1 MKTAT
6 SAEGLLYTFTYD
18 VYGNNTKVEITGSG
32 LTISSE
38 AAYTEDFNRIASV
51 TDALGKITRYSY
63 NENTNVLEWVQYPE
77 DSETSRTNYT
87 YDAMYRASQV
97 TSVLSSDTALT
108 VSYGYT
114 GDYLTSMTTGSTTYS
129 FTYGT
134 FGLRSAVKIGSRT
147 LAEYTYTSDR
157 NFYLAQL
164 KYGNEDTVT
173 YTYDDLGRVTRET
186 FEDGDTVTYAYDNTG
201 ALATVTDSAT
211 GRTTSY
217 YYDFTDRL
225 MKYAENG
232 LDYSHS
238 VGYTYDNINNLTA
251 MVETINGIARTTSY
265 TYDDDNRVTSVST
278 DGVSRSY
285 TYDALGRVSQRVS
298 GTANGNVVT
307 ETFTYTAPSATAT
320 SGQIATMR
328 VQGTNFDITYTY
340 TYDDNGNILS
350 VSDGTHT
357 TTYVYDAANQLVREN
372 NQAGNFT
379 HVWTYDDAG
388 NILSR
393 TEYAYTTGD
402 LGEANDTINYTYGD
416 ESWGDLLTAYDGQT
430 ISHDNIG
437 NPLTDGTW
445 TYTWEHGRELSSMT
459 DGTATWNF
467 QYGVDGLRTSRT
479 DGTKTYS
486 YVYNGGTLSQ
496 MTVGSDTLTFTYD
509 ASGRPL
515 SITLNGTTYYYVT
528 NLQGDVTAILNSSG
542 TAVVNYTYDAWGNPL
557 TVAGD
562 LATTLGTLNPLR
574 YRGYVYDIETGLYY
588 LQSRYYDPEVG
599 RFLNADAFT
608 STGQGLL
615 SNNMFAYCLN
625 NPIAFSD
632 SGGTAAKISLSAQ
645 TSIDDAPWRDASPGG
660 GGYPAANYSHSVS
673 YGSVEDKFYT
683 VILYKKIINSDLYKF
698 ITNTDEK
705 AVLQAEYFAFYNGVL
720 VIKSDNPWGSFSFG
734 FILLNS
740 ASGGNPEE
748 GIKTLRHEYGHYL
761 HLRQIGVENYFSHVV
776 VPSFTGAAMSHLGLL
791 NMNYYDLPWEN
802 IAEQL
807 GEVNRDGYS
816 PWAED
821 AGFAYWLFSFI

>member
-18 VYGNNTKVEITGSG
+18 VYGNNTKVEISGNG

-134 FGLRSAVKIGSRT
+134 FGLRSGVKIGSRT

-157 NFYLAQL
+157 NFYLSEL

-251 MVETINGIARTTSY
+251 MVETINGAVRTTSY

-278 DGVSRSY
+278 DGVSRTY

-298 GTANGNVVT
+298 GTADGNVVT

-350 VSDGTHT
+350 VSDGSHT

-402 LGEANDTINYTYGD
+402 LGEATDTVGYTYGD
-416 ESWGDLLTAYDGQT
+416 ESWGDLLTAYDGQN

-459 DGTATWNF
+459 DGTNTWNF
-467 QYGVDGLRTSRT
+467 QYDVDGLRTSRT

-515 SITLNGTTYYYVT
+515 SVSLGGSTYYYVT
-528 NLQGDVTAILNSSG
+528 NLQGDVTAILNASG

-557 TVAGD
+557 TTSGD
-562 LATTLGTLNPLR
+562 LAITLGTLNPLR
-574 YRGYVYDIETGLYY
+574 YRGYVYDTETELYY
-588 LQSRYYDPEVG
+588 LQSRYYDSEVG
-599 RFLNADAFT
+599 RFINADVYA

-615 SNNMFAYCLN
+615 GNNMFAYCLN
-625 NPIAFSD
+625 NPVFRID
-632 SGGTAAKISLSAQ
+632 IGGSACVDCY
-645 TSIDDAPWRDASPGG
+645 DDDDYDINLIPGKDDVGPGG
-660 GGYPAANYSHSVS
+660 GNRYITGGFSASSYNTVSKSSYIDGGTVNSGTTSYDPTNYSDYDLKCIEANFEPNSTLGWHV
-673 YGSVEDKFYT
+673 GDK
-683 VILYKKIINSDLYKF
+683 
-698 ITNTDEK
+698 ITNFTR
-705 AVLQAEYFAFYNGVL
+705 
-720 VIKSDNPWGSFSFG
+720 
-734 FILLNS
+734 
-740 ASGGNPEE
+740 SGNVPKWSTVRARVWKNEARNNPEMYPGNVERMKKGLAPLDANGKPIELHHPYGRE
-748 GIKTLRHEYGHYL
+748 GAFFFIFHPTTHEIHSYIHYG
-761 HLRQIGVENYFSHVV
+761 
-776 VPSFTGAAMSHLGLL
+776 
-791 NMNYYDLPWEN
+791 D
-802 IAEQL
+802 
-807 GEVNRDGYS
+807 
-816 PWAED
+816 
-821 AGFAYWLFSFI
+821 